1 MIDGEHRDNYGVR
14 AGVDVVVVEDFSRSL
29 ERGGEAMR
37 KRLFSPAE
45 EAEVN
50 VESLWRGYLRRRR
63 GGIQGS
69 GAAPGGLACPGDR
82 ARAQRKTA
90 DCASP

>member
-14 AGVDVVVVEDFSRSL
+14 TGVDVVVVEEFRRSL
-29 ERGGEAMR
+29 ERGGEAMG

-63 GGIQGS
+63 RHS
-69 GAAPGGLACPGDR
+69 RLWSCPWRTGMSWR
-82 ARAQRKTA
+82 
-90 DCASP
+90 